1 MEENNLIGCGIFF
14 LKMWYIFPQIKGLGM
29 SETSRYYGI
38 DGEEEAKAY
47 LDNEILGSRLREI
60 TSELLKLNIDNPVDI
75 FGTIDAM
82 KLKSSMTLFDY
93 VSEDKIFSHTLWQMS
108 TECIVVFPE
117 GVGVLPWMLCGTKEI
132 GEATAKKMQ
141 DYRLVIWGLHGVY
154 ASGKDMDETFGL
166 IETVEK
172 AATIYNLIGSRK
184 IINTITNDN
193 LKEIANYFKVN
204 YRKEFLD

>member
-1 MEENNLIGCGIFF
+1 MEQLDRFIKAQENTYLVA
-14 LKMWYIFPQIKGLGM
+14 LKEIKNGRKQSHWMWYIFPQIKGLGM

-93 VSEDKIFSHTLWQMS
+93 VSDDKIFS
-108 TECIVVFPE
+108 E
-117 GVGVLPWMLCGTKEI
+117 VLNKYYNGEIDEKTILLCEKR
-132 GEATAKKMQ
+132 KK
-141 DYRLVIWGLHGVY
+141 LVY
-154 ASGKDMDETFGL
+154 K
-166 IETVEK
+166 K
-172 AATIYNLIGSRK
+172 
-184 IINTITNDN
+184 
-193 LKEIANYFKVN
+193 
-204 YRKEFLD
+204 